1 MSFETILQDIIDACP
16 GCEGLALMGT
26 DGIPIAHVAP
36 RDADVD
42 EAEESLGVAGVE
54 FGRILDETRKAADSL
69 ESSPVDELT
78 VRMEHRTVILRP
90 VDPETTLVMLLG
102 PGGNPGKA
110 RFLLRRSLLAI
121 RDEF

>member
-1 MSFETILQDIIDACP
+1 MSFETILQDIVDACP

-54 FGRILDETRKAADSL
+54 FGRILEEARKAADSL
-69 ESSPVDELT
+69 ESSPVEEMT
-78 VRMEHRTVILRP
+78 VRTGQGTVLLYP

-102 PGGNPGKA
+102 SSAIPGKA
-110 RFLLRRSLLAI
+110 RFLLRRSLRAI
-121 RDEF
+121 QDEL

>member
-1 MSFETILQDIIDACP
+1 MSFETILQDIVDACP

-36 RDADVD
+36 RDADAD

-54 FGRILDETRKAADSL
+54 FGRILEEARKAADSL
-69 ESSPVDELT
+69 ESSPVEEMT
-78 VRMEHRTVILRP
+78 VRTGQGTVLLYP

-102 PGGNPGKA
+102 ARAIPGKA
-110 RFLLRRSLLAI
+110 RFLLRRNLLAI
-121 RDEF
+121 QDEL